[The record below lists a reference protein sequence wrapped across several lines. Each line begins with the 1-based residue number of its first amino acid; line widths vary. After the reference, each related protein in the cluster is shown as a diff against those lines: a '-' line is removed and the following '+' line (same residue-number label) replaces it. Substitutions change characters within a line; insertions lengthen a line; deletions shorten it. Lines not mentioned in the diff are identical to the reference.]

1 MPPVSRQQI
10 FFRGLRGRCPNCGAP
25 LRFEDKMRLREQ
37 CPECLM
43 PWRLQRDGF
52 FLGAMVCNY
61 SVTVALLV
69 PFVVAPLVKG
79 WISSGVAIALGLA
92 ISLVFPLLFYKMSW
106 SLWLGLYYFFLPN
119 ELPANDPDDAPP
131 RR

>member
-1 MPPVSRQQI
+1 
-10 FFRGLRGRCPNCGAP
+10 
-25 LRFEDKMRLREQ
+25 
-37 CPECLM
+37 M

-61 SVTVALLV
+61 TVTVALLV
-69 PFVVAPLVKG
+69 PFVVVPLLKG
-79 WISSGVAIALGLA
+79 WISTFAAIAIGLA
-92 ISLVFPLLFYKMSW
+92 ISLVFPLIFYKMSW
-106 SLWLGLYYFFLPN
+106 SLWLGIYYFFLPE